1 MDGFAW
7 HTVACTDNMVKKEKP
22 TYSLFT
28 PSINQKPMVPA
39 FLIYH
44 TMFFNFSHANLNQL
58 KEDANQINLS

>member
-44 TMFFNFSHANLNQL
+44 TMFLIFLM
-58 KEDANQINLS
+58 QI